1 MIKEISKKDLIKS
14 LNKCWLIKVNKPRI
28 FAKYCQDNKIKY
40 EKEKDLFKICQ
51 KINLTK
57 LIVELDKNGC
67 EVLDITKNVETL
79 EDYFLKL
86 TGGQNV

>member
-1 MIKEISKKDLIKS
+1 ML
-14 LNKCWLIKVNKPRI
+14 VNKARI

-40 EKEKDLFKICQ
+40 EKEKELFKIYQ

-57 LIVELDKNGC
+57 LVVELDKNGC